1 MLKEKK
7 IRRQHMK
14 RLLIIITIFGLGLG
28 LWAGDMSHEKH
39 LVFKHYVAAQEA
51 LAADDFKLAK
61 SSLELLAKNSQGELK
76 KLTESVLK
84 AGDLTALREA
94 FKPLSES
101 IAKAELAGGLALAYC
116 PMAKAHWVQK
126 NGKVA
131 NPYYGSSMLRCGTI
145 KKVAGEDKHHM
156 HHKH

>member
-1 MLKEKK
+1 
-7 IRRQHMK
+7 MK
-14 RLLIIITIFGLGLG
+14 RLLIITTILSLGLG
-28 LWAGDMSHEKH
+28 LWAGDQTHGKH

-84 AGDLTALREA
+84 AGDLKTLRES
-94 FKPLSES
+94 FKSLSES
-101 IAKAELAGGLALAYC
+101 LAKAELANGLALAYC

-145 KKVAGEDKHHM
+145 KKVASEDK
-156 HHKH
+156 